1 MHQEN
6 NIQEIPLK
14 DLTVSPL
21 NVRKTS
27 SDKEIAELAQSIQ
40 SKGLIQNLTAFASKG
55 EKKYE
60 VVAGGR
66 RLQALQLL
74 AKNKVIDPNVYT
86 VRVNLIEK
94 SNATEISLTE
104 NAMRADLHPVDQF
117 GAFKKL
123 VDDGTSIEDVAA
135 SFSVTP
141 AVVNRRLR
149 MASAAPE
156 VLEAFKAGD
165 IDLDRVMAF
174 CTTDDHKV
182 QKSFL
187 KKSYWS
193 AHGIRHEINKLV
205 NGIDSDDRLVK
216 FIGLDA
222 YKASGG
228 QVIEDLFASEFD
240 DGSGVTLT
248 DSELVNRL
256 AQEKLQEIASA
267 DQLRQKF
274 GWSRI
279 FLDRQHFIWSEQKVE
294 SFTGK
299 PTNDDKKFLGI
310 IYYIDYNGK
319 PQCEKNLINYGD
331 RKKFSAKKVAQ
342 TKSLRPDRLRF

>member
-1 MHQEN
+1 MNQVA

-55 EKKYE
+55 GKKYE

-74 AKNKVIDPNVYT
+74 AKNKVIDQGTYT

-94 SNATEISLTE
+94 SDATDISLTE
-104 NAMRADLHPVDQF
+104 NAMRADLHPADQF
-117 GAFKKL
+117 EAFKKL

-141 AVVNRRLR
+141 AVVSRRLR

-156 VLEAFKAGD
+156 VIDAFKSGD
-165 IDLDRVMAF
+165 IELDKVMAL
-174 CTTDDHKV
+174 CTTDDHKI

-187 KKSYWS
+187 KKTWWGADS
-193 AHGIRHEINKLV
+193 IRNEINREV
-205 NGIDSDDRLVK
+205 NGVDAEDRLVK
-216 FIGLDA
+216 FIGLDVYQA
-222 YKASGG
+222 AGG
-228 QVIEDLFASEFD
+228 QIIEDLFASEFD
-240 DGSGVTLT
+240 DGFRIS
-248 DSELVNRL
+248 
-256 AQEKLQEIASA
+256 
-267 DQLRQKF
+267 QK
-274 GWSRI
+274 
-279 FLDRQHFIWSEQKVE
+279 
-294 SFTGK
+294 
-299 PTNDDKKFLGI
+299 
-310 IYYIDYNGK
+310 
-319 PQCEKNLINYGD
+319 
-331 RKKFSAKKVAQ
+331 
-342 TKSLRPDRLRF
+342 KS